1 MKELY
6 DRTKR
11 LVGSDGMM
19 ELKDARV
26 LIVGLGGVGGFA
38 VEALARAGVGTLGL
52 CDFDQVDPS
61 NLNRQILALADT
73 LGRLKAEVAKERVL
87 AINPDCNVKLY
98 PFRLEPGNIASLD
111 IQKDC
116 PEGYKLCCKCG
127 KCLPKWDFI
136 VDAIDDVPA
145 KLALIEHAYKMNI
158 PIICSMGTGNKL
170 DPFGYKIVPIEKT
183 EGDPLARAIR
193 KRLREKDIKGIPVL
207 YSAEQPVVKLENGN
221 PIPTIS
227 YMPAIAGELIA
238 GFVIKKIIASSEGCL
253 GSRFLVKSSESED

>member
-6 DRTKR
+6 DRTQR
-11 LVGSDGMM
+11 LIGADNML

-26 LIVGLGGVGGFA
+26 LVVGLGGVGGFA

-52 CDFDQVDPS
+52 CDFDTVDPS
-61 NLNRQILALADT
+61 NLNRQILALTDT
-73 LGRLKAEVAKERVL
+73 LGRPKAEVAKERVL

-98 PFRLEPGNIASLD
+98 PVKLDPANIAALD
-111 IQKDC
+111 IQTDC

-193 KRLREKDIKGIPVL
+193 KRLREKEIKGIPVL
-207 YSAEQPVVKLENGN
+207 YSAESPVTQSEQGS
-221 PIPTIS
+221 PIPSIS
-227 YMPAIAGELIA
+227 YMPAVAGLEIAS
-238 GFVIKKIIASSEGCL
+238 FVIKKYL
-253 GSRFLVKSSESED
+253 HY